1 MYNVESN
8 FLQVIRLLGKDYL
21 CAITC
26 CSLGNEHVQVT
37 NYALTMD
44 LDFRKLKF
52 TGRVRIQLRS
62 GHDAVLNSVGL
73 DIQSIVL
80 NEKAVGF
87 KQNGDEL
94 VIQTGPFEG
103 ILEVEYAGTV
113 PDSLVG
119 IYRAPYDHSQIVTTH
134 FEAAQAR
141 RMLPCVDRPDAK
153 AEFRIAVKIDKE
165 LTAISNMPIE
175 SIVPDGEKKLV
186 IFQKTPRMSTYLL
199 YLGVG
204 KFEERT
210 EKLGKTDVIVATTPG
225 KVKLC
230 AFAQD
235 EAKKAIDFFESYYAI
250 PYKLP
255 KIHLIAVP
263 EFAMGA
269 MENWGAIT
277 FRESALLIDANSSTR
292 MRKRVAEIVDH
303 ELAHQWFGN
312 LVTMKWWDDI
322 WLNESFATFMA
333 SKVVDSLH
341 PDWRIWEDFMRNETA
356 GAMERDCLKNT
367 HPIRVPV
374 KSPDEI
380 EQIFD
385 EISYGKGAS
394 ILRMI
399 EAYIGEDAFE
409 KGVRQYLSNHA
420 YSNATGNDLWNALE
434 TTSNKKVQK
443 IMSGWIQQPGYPM
456 LTVEEKE
463 GKLTLHQERF
473 LISGVPEEGV
483 WPMPITLEING
494 HSQSILMDSSDQTL
508 DTGTP
513 IKSLKVNLDRTGFYL
528 VRYVGSESLL
538 WNSRLSAI
546 DQWGIVFDAFAFLLS
561 GKIAFPDYV
570 NLLKRFTTTAEYLP
584 IHEISDQLSFL
595 NTIARPRISDFS
607 RTFHRSQLDLLRE
620 KADENALVLREAVAN
635 RLTLVDEAY
644 ARELATNFKEYDSV
658 PPDMKQAVAL
668 AYARSTEDYD
678 SLIAA
683 YRRSNSDEDK
693 LRLLTA
699 MTAFTHG
706 QLVNQTLDFT
716 LTTEVKRQDTRL
728 ILVTATGNP
737 DARDNTWKWLQEN
750 IGKLEERYEG
760 TGILSG
766 TFLSIIP
773 ILGIGRVEEMKMFF
787 TNHKIPDA
795 EVGVNAGLERL
806 LVYDRLARTLA

>member
-1 MYNVESN
+1 
-8 FLQVIRLLGKDYL
+8 
-21 CAITC
+21 
-26 CSLGNEHVQVT
+26 
-37 NYALTMD
+37 MD
-44 LDFRKLKF
+44 IDFRKLRF
-52 TGRVRIQLRS
+52 SGRVRIQLRS
-62 GHDAVLNSVGL
+62 EQDVVLNSVGL
-73 DIQSIVL
+73 DIQSTAL
-80 NEKAVGF
+80 NEKPVGF
-87 KQNGDEL
+87 KQIGQEL
-94 VIQTGPFEG
+94 IVQTGHFDG
-103 ILEVEYAGTV
+103 ILEVNYTGTIR
-113 PDSLVG
+113 DSLVG
-119 IYRAPYDHSQIVTTH
+119 IYRAPYDNSQIVTTH

-141 RMLPCVDRPDAK
+141 RMLPCVDHPYAK
-153 AEFRIAVKIDKE
+153 AEFRIAVKIDRE

-175 SIVPDGEKKLV
+175 SVVPDGERKLV

-225 KVKLC
+225 KVQLC
-230 AFAQD
+230 QFSQD
-235 EAKKAIDFFESYYAI
+235 EAKKAIDFFKSYYAI
-250 PYKLP
+250 PFTLP

-292 MRKRVAEIVDH
+292 TRKRVAEIVDH

-341 PDWRIWEDFMRNETA
+341 PDWRVWEDFMRNETA
-356 GAMERDCLKNT
+356 AAMERDCLKRT
-367 HPIRVPV
+367 HPIQVPV

-399 EAYIGEDAFE
+399 EAYIGQDAFVR
-409 KGVRQYLSNHA
+409 GIRQYLANYA
-420 YSNATGNDLWNALE
+420 YSNATGNDLWNKLE

-456 LTVEEKE
+456 LTVEARD
-463 GKLTLHQERF
+463 GKLVLHQERF
-473 LISGVPEEGV
+473 LMSGASEKGI

-494 HSQSILMDSSDQTL
+494 HSQSILMDSSEQIL
-508 DTGTP
+508 DTGSP

-528 VRYVGSESLL
+528 VRYIGSEGLL

-546 DQWGIVFDAFAFLLS
+546 DQWGIVFDAFALLLS
-561 GKIAFPDYV
+561 GKMTFPDYMK
-570 NLLKRFTTTAEYLP
+570 LLRRFTIGVEYLP
-584 IHEISDQLSFL
+584 THEISDQLSFL
-595 NTIARPRISDFS
+595 NTIARPRIFDFS
-607 RTFHRSQLDLLRE
+607 RTFHRSQLDLLRD

-635 RLTLVDEAY
+635 RLTLVDDAY
-644 ARELATNFKEYDSV
+644 SRELATKFRDYDSV
-658 PPDMKQAVAL
+658 PPDMRQAVAL
-668 AYARSTEDYD
+668 AYARSIEDYD

-683 YRRSNSDEDK
+683 YRKSNSDEDK
-693 LRLLTA
+693 IRLLTA
-699 MTAFTHG
+699 ATAFT
-706 QLVNQTLDFT
+706 QASLVNQTLDFA
-716 LTTEVKRQDTRL
+716 LTTEVKRQDTRF

-737 DARDNTWKWLQEN
+737 DARNITWEWLQEN
-750 IGKLEERYEG
+750 IGKLKERYEG

-773 ILGIGRVEEMKMFF
+773 ILGIGRVEEMNAFF
-787 TNHKIPDA
+787 VHHKIPDA
-795 EVGVNAGLERL
+795 EVGISAGLERL
-806 LVYDRLARTLA
+806 LAYDRLARTLA